1 MSIRRAALQNGMAIG
16 LTLAVA
22 VGARAQQIPYPA
34 LAKRIVTAL
43 AVQKGERVLLRYDA
57 KTLGPLL
64 PEVTRQLEATGA
76 VVASLAYGPAPD
88 FAERLARTDIYI
100 WLPAGED
107 AVTPADQRAIL
118 AKWLDA
124 GGGRQIHF
132 HWNDGT
138 RDADGL
144 PVTHTAA
151 YDAVYV
157 KALDIDYA
165 ALSRRQDEAIALLRS
180 GDVHVTTP
188 DGTDL
193 RFRVGD
199 RPFNKQDGDASKA
212 RMAQAR
218 VRVDREVELPAGVLR
233 VAPIESSVNGVL
245 VIPKARLGAAVVTA
259 ARLEIRAGVVTKASA
274 ANGDEVLQAFLKS
287 APGASSFREFGRRV
301 QPEPGRS
308 GWRLRASVLR
318 LRRRGRSTEP
328 RRQRGDRRH
337 RARRRRALVLL
348 PEHDCHRGDD
358 DAGERR
364 ETVEGLRVT
373 RLSGGSAYSQR
384 DTTCG
389 DDILRS
395 AGLPA

>member
-1 MSIRRAALQNGMAIG
+1 
-16 LTLAVA
+16 
-22 VGARAQQIPYPA
+22 
-34 LAKRIVTAL
+34 
-43 AVQKGERVLLRYDA
+43 
-57 KTLGPLL
+57 
-64 PEVTRQLEATGA
+64 LEATGA

-144 PVTHTAA
+144 PVTHTVA

-287 APGASSFREFGRRV
+287 APGASSFREFGV
-301 QPEPGRS
+301 GFNPN
-308 GWRLRASVLR
+308 
-318 LRRRGRSTEP
+318 
-328 RRQRGDRRH
+328 
-337 RARRRRALVLL
+337 LVV
-348 PEHDCHRGDD
+348 P
-358 DAGERR
+358 A
-364 ETVEGLRVT
+364 
-373 RLSGGSAYSQR
+373 GGSALPYYGYGDAVVRLSLGDNEEIGGTVRGGGVRWFFFPSTTVTVGTTTLVKDGKLLKDSESR
-384 DTTCG
+384 D
-389 DDILRS
+389 
-395 AGLPA
+395 

>member
-1 MSIRRAALQNGMAIG
+1 M
-16 LTLAVA
+16 TLAVA
-22 VGARAQQIPYPA
+22 VGARAQQIPYPE

-57 KTLGPLL
+57 QTLGPLL
-64 PEVTRQLEATGA
+64 PEVTRQLEAAGA
-76 VVASLAYGPAPD
+76 NVASLAYGPAPD
-88 FAERLARTDIYI
+88 LAERLARTDIYI

-107 AVTPADQRAIL
+107 AVTSADQRAIL

-132 HWNDGT
+132 HWNNGAPGRRRT
-138 RDADGL
+138 A
-144 PVTHTAA
+144 VTHTAV
-151 YDAVYV
+151 YDATYV

-165 ALSRRQDEAIALLRS
+165 ALSRRQEEAIALLRS

-259 ARLEIRAGVVTKASA
+259 ARLEIVGWSRDESVSRKWRRNIAGVPQIRT
-274 ANGDEVLQAFLKS
+274 
-287 APGASSFREFGRRV
+287 GRVALSGIRPRV
-301 QPEPGRS
+301 QPEAGRS
-308 GWRLRASVLR
+308 SWRFRAAVLR
-318 LRRRGRSTEP
+318 LRRRGRSPEP
-328 RRQRGDRRH
+328 RR
-337 RARRRRALVLL
+337 
-348 PEHDCHRGDD
+348 
-358 DAGERR
+358 
-364 ETVEGLRVT
+364 
-373 RLSGGSAYSQR
+373 
-384 DTTCG
+384 
-389 DDILRS
+389 
-395 AGLPA
+395 